1 MYLEAITKPSW
12 TIGVELAWGRTPAE
26 VPCVNGKKRQVAI
39 DTRNKLRET
48 TWSRSRALSR
58 LRKGAGPDGHD
69 RGRASQFDPTIDKE
83 RK

>member
-12 TIGVELAWGRTPAE
+12 TIGVELAWGRTPTE

-48 TWSRSRALSR
+48 TWSRSRALPEHR
-58 LRKGAGPDGHD
+58 RTPDWMVMTEGMTVNLTLQLT
-69 RGRASQFDPTIDKE
+69 RRE
-83 RK
+83 N